1 MYICKNLDGFCV
13 VVKCMSCRTQCV
25 QIRVK
30 LKSDYTTGNM
40 SDIDHNVNYE
50 AEGPF

>member
-1 MYICKNLDGFCV
+1 MLTNVHVFLTG
-13 VVKCMSCRTQCV
+13 
-25 QIRVK
+25 VK